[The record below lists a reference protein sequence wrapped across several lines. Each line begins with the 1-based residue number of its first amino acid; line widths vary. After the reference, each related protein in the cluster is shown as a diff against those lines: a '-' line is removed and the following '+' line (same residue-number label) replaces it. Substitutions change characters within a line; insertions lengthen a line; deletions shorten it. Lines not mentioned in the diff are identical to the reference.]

1 MPAIS
6 SPEIFELSSG
16 MSSVGSAEVSTVGKP
31 EEVELELGL
40 GVNVEKID
48 ELCGAE
54 EELGTPNPVDVPS
67 LQIA

>member
-1 MPAIS
+1 M
-6 SPEIFELSSG
+6 
-16 MSSVGSAEVSTVGKP
+16 GSAEVSTVGKP